1 MLLPRPAPR
10 LPHHRQRTPPPT
22 QITLFKINK
31 DYALQFLTY
40 LADHEVKKPIYNNI
54 QHQDAKITIYS
65 NIFAMFLER
74 STREENKTERD
85 KVMSEAKKYLNL
97 SDMVRMGS
105 DNSAINRIFLNYY
118 TGLTT
123 KALNGSREIQ
133 KKVDNQ
139 RKEIEKRR
147 N

>member
-1 MLLPRPAPR
+1 
-10 LPHHRQRTPPPT
+10 
-22 QITLFKINK
+22 
-31 DYALQFLTY
+31 
-40 LADHEVKKPIYNNI
+40 
-54 QHQDAKITIYS
+54 
-65 NIFAMFLER
+65 MFLER